1 MSDATVGIVE
11 TGSPTTLVDN
21 EQRTNDNGD
30 TVKRQRVAVPMAET
44 LLSLVRRPLSML
56 SLALEPATARVRVAI
71 ESAAVTIT
79 GVTTV
84 TTVTTCSTVTTC
96 ASVTNVAQIG
106 GVAAGL
112 DQYNSSKAA
121 VAGLRSKITV
131 T

>member
-84 TTVTTCSTVTTC
+84 TTCSTVTTC

>member
-1 MSDATVGIVE
+1 MSDSIVGIGE
-11 TGSPTTLVDN
+11 PGSPSKYVDN
-21 EQRTNDNGD
+21 EERVNDNGD
-30 TVKRQRVAVPMAET
+30 TVQRQRIAAPMLET
-44 LLSLVRRPLSML
+44 LLSLARQPLKKL
-56 SLALEPATARVRVAI
+56 GLALDPATSRLRVAI

-84 TTVTTCSTVTTC
+84 TTVSTVTTC
-96 ASVTNVAQIG
+96 ASVTNLAQIG

-121 VAGLRSKITV
+121 VAGLRSRITV

>member
-1 MSDATVGIVE
+1 MSDSIVGIGE
-11 TGSPTTLVDN
+11 PGSPSKYVDN

-30 TVKRQRVAVPMAET
+30 TVQRQRIAAPMLET
-44 LLSLVRRPLSML
+44 LVSLVRQPLKKL
-56 SLALEPATARVRVAI
+56 GLALDPATSRLRVAI

-84 TTVTTCSTVTTC
+84 TTVTTC

-121 VAGLRSKITV
+121 VAGLRSRITV

>member
-1 MSDATVGIVE
+1 MSDSTVGIVE
-11 TGSPTTLVDN
+11 PGSPTKLVDN

-30 TVKRQRVAVPMAET
+30 TVQRQRVAAPMLET
-44 LLSLVRRPLSML
+44 LFSLLRPTMKK
-56 SLALEPATARVRVAI
+56 LALALDPATARLRVAI

-84 TTVTTCSTVTTC
+84 TTVSTVTTC
-96 ASVTNVAQIG
+96 ASVTNLAQIG

>member
-1 MSDATVGIVE
+1 MSDSIVGIGE
-11 TGSPTTLVDN
+11 PGSPSKYVDN
-21 EQRTNDNGD
+21 EQRTTDNGD
-30 TVKRQRVAVPMAET
+30 TVQRQRIAAPMLET
-44 LLSLVRRPLSML
+44 LVSLVRQPLKKL
-56 SLALEPATARVRVAI
+56 GLALDPATSRLRVAI

-84 TTVTTCSTVTTC
+84 TTVTTC

-121 VAGLRSKITV
+121 VAGLRSRITV

>member
-1 MSDATVGIVE
+1 MADSKVGIAE
-11 TGSPTTLVDN
+11 PASPSKYVDN

-30 TVKRQRVAVPMAET
+30 TVQRQRIAAPMLET
-44 LLSLVRRPLSML
+44 LVSLLRPSLKKLALSLD
-56 SLALEPATARVRVAI
+56 PATSRLRVAI

-96 ASVTNVAQIG
+96 ASVTNLAQIG
-106 GVAAGL
+106 GVPAGL

>member
-1 MSDATVGIVE
+1 MSDSIVGIGE
-11 TGSPTTLVDN
+11 PGSPSKYVDN
-21 EQRTNDNGD
+21 EERVNDNGD
-30 TVKRQRVAVPMAET
+30 TVQRQRIAAPMLET
-44 LLSLVRRPLSML
+44 LLSLARQPLKK
-56 SLALEPATARVRVAI
+56 LALALDPTTSRLRVAI

-84 TTVTTCSTVTTC
+84 TTVT
-96 ASVTNVAQIG
+96 NLAQIG

-121 VAGLRSKITV
+121 VAGLRSRITV

>member
-1 MSDATVGIVE
+1 MSDSIVGIGE
-11 TGSPTTLVDN
+11 PGSPSKYVDN

-30 TVKRQRVAVPMAET
+30 TVQRQRIAAPMLET
-44 LLSLVRRPLSML
+44 LVSLLRPSMKK
-56 SLALEPATARVRVAI
+56 LALALDPATSRLRVAI

-96 ASVTNVAQIG
+96 ASVTNLAQIG

-121 VAGLRSKITV
+121 VAGLRSRITV